1 MIGYYNIKINTI
13 FIKDINSGEM
23 RKINYNLWQ
32 SDNEIDVDIDIDYL
46 FEMKKIKHVYDKIN
60 YKGIINNN
68 IEIKCLTYYFY
79 YI

>member
-1 MIGYYNIKINTI
+1 MVGYYNMKINTI

-23 RKINYNLWQ
+23 RKINYNFWQ

-46 FEMKKIKHVYDKIN
+46 FDTKKIKHIYDKIN
-60 YKGIINNN
+60 YKGINNN
-68 IEIKCLTYYFY
+68 IEVKCLTYYFY